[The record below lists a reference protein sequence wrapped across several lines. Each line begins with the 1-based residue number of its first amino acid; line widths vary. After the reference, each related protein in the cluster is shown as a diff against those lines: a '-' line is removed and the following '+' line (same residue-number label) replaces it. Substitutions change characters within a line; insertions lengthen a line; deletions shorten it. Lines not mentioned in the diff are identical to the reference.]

1 MPIAAVPAYLGK
13 DFSQASPGLR
23 FGMYLPVWGVD
34 AQSGEPIWSTHD
46 LAVRTSGERREA
58 REFKDENK
66 GAALRQAAALTG
78 SDVALMK
85 ALAARQAALA
95 RTGVAGGEV
104 LVVDARSTSPF
115 TTGLGN
121 EHPLENGFAFLNPYG
136 LPYLAGSG
144 VKGVVREAARQLAK
158 ECWDETHGW
167 DDAAVDVLF
176 GPETSGADAL
186 HRRGALRFRDVIPEL
201 PGNALHVEVMTPHQ
215 SHYLQRRPAAGS
227 DSPHDS
233 GQPNPITFLTVPPGS
248 RFVFVIDCDLPFLAR
263 LSPGLAQGERWRAMV
278 EAALGLAFDWIGF
291 GAKAAVGYG
300 AMARDEGA
308 KAARE
313 RAAAEEAAARR
324 RASLGPQQL
333 AVAEFLDYMGQRAEG
348 LRGNKERPNGEAH
361 GRAGA
366 LARRALEDTPAWS
379 REDRL
384 AAAEAIEHWL
394 PRVVSL
400 PDPRDAFRKLRLR
413 QLKGLA

>member
-1 MPIAAVPAYLGK
+1 MPIAAVPPRLGK

-34 AQSGEPIWSTHD
+34 TQSGEPIWS
-46 LAVRTSGERREA
+46 

-66 GAALRQAAALTG
+66 GSALRQAAALTSG
-78 SDVALMK
+78 DVALMR

-95 RTGVAGGEV
+95 RTGVAGGDV

-144 VKGVVREAARQLAK
+144 VKGVLRAAARELA
-158 ECWDETHGW
+158 EGAWDDTHGW
-167 DDAAVDVLF
+167 DDAAIDILF
-176 GPETSGADAL
+176 GPKTSGADAL

-201 PGNALHVEVMTPHQ
+201 PPGNALHVEVMTPHQ
-215 SHYLQRRPAAGS
+215 SHYLQRRPASGS

-233 GQPNPITFLTVPPGS
+233 GQPNPITFLTVPPGA
-248 RFVFVIDCDLPFLAR
+248 RFVFVIDCDLPFLKR
-263 LSPGLAQGERWRAMV
+263 LVPGIAESGRWREMV

-291 GAKAAVGYG
+291 GAKTAVGYG
-300 AMARDEGA
+300 AMARDEAA
-308 KAARE
+308 KVVRE

-324 RASLGPQQL
+324 RASLSPQQL
-333 AVAEFLDYMGQRAEG
+333 EIAKFLDYMGQRAEG
-348 LRGNKERPNGEAH
+348 LRGNKERPNREAH

-366 LARRALEDTPAWS
+366 LAKRALEETPAWS
-379 REDRL
+379 SEDRL
-384 AAAEAIEHWL
+384 AAAEAIEQWL

-400 PDPRDAFRKLRLR
+400 PDPNDAFRKLRLR
-413 QLKGLA
+413 QLRGLA